1 MTINLNG
8 IEFYT
13 AQEVEE
19 RIREAVAGKEEKV
32 DMTNLPIGTLVKVVD
47 NRVGHWHKV
56 GEILPITE
64 LKGRAYRLAGRCAG
78 LVSVKDIE
86 FVSFPEEGESTSG
99 DEEDPDLGFKNGDYA
114 KVLKRNMVFDEGD
127 VVKILDVEG
136 DGHPLAEREDGVDG
150 YAIASS
156 LMKIDKPSGN
166 GDEEEFDAKH
176 SEEGSELEFKVGDKV
191 RVKGADYHSLE
202 SGDIGTVT
210 GIAESIRHTHNGR
223 LIPTPYEVTINN
235 LGQFV
240 APEHLELIEEVES
253 EDSEIKAGDIV
264 IATGEV
270 FGITEGEEYEVKEF
284 ETGMRYFL
292 DDDGDVR
299 HVNVHEGILRK
310 KSDKKD
316 FKEGD
321 IVIATE
327 GELDITEGNE
337 YEIREDLHGVLYFLD
352 DVGDVRHVR
361 VHEDRL
367 RKKTAK
373 RGFKKGDI
381 VYIKEEITDNFG
393 DSIRPGVLTEFIE
406 AGIGRGMRNPDGLPV
421 LVKDGD
427 LDKLTLVCRAED
439 RQDD

>member
-1 MTINLNG
+1 MLQCLYTLKMEGKEMTINLNG
-8 IEFYT
+8 VEFYS

-19 RIREAVAGKEEKV
+19 RIREAIDGKDEKV
-32 DMTNLPIGTLVKVVD
+32 DMENLPIGTLVKVVG
-47 NRVGHWHKV
+47 NRIGHGHKV

-64 LKGRAYRLAGRCAG
+64 LKEGLRVKAYRLAGRRGGWVA
-78 LVSVKDIE
+78 VKDIE
-86 FVSFPEEGESTSG
+86 FVSFPEEEESTSG

-210 GIAESIRHTHNGR
+210 DIAESIRHTHNGR

-235 LGQFV
+235 NLGQFV

-253 EDSEIKAGDIV
+253 EYSEIKAGDIV
-264 IATGEV
+264 IAIEDELD
-270 FGITEGEEYEVKEF
+270 ITEGTEYEIREDLH
-284 ETGMRYFL
+284 GDLYFL

-299 HVNVHEGILRK
+299 HVN
-310 KSDKKD
+310 
-316 FKEGD
+316 F
-321 IVIATE
+321 
-327 GELDITEGNE
+327 
-337 YEIREDLHGVLYFLD
+337 
-352 DVGDVRHVR
+352 
-361 VHEDRL
+361 HEDRL

-406 AGIGRGMRNPDGLPV
+406 AGIGRGMRNPDGRPV

>member
-8 IEFYT
+8 VEFYS

-19 RIREAVAGKEEKV
+19 RIREAIDGKDEKV
-32 DMTNLPIGTLVKVVD
+32 DMENLPIGTLVKVVG
-47 NRVGHWHKV
+47 NRIGHGHKV

-64 LKGRAYRLAGRCAG
+64 LKEGLRGKAYRLAGRRDGWVA
-78 LVSVKDIE
+78 VKDIE
-86 FVSFPEEGESTSG
+86 FVSFPEEEESTSG
-99 DEEDPDLGFKNGDYA
+99 DEGFEVGDTV
-114 KVLKRNMVFDEGD
+114 KVLRNISEGFDEGTIGK
-127 VVKILDVEG
+127 VVGIMPWG
-136 DGHPLAEREDGVDG
+136 
-150 YAIASS
+150 S
-156 LMKIDKPSGN
+156 LMIESDCGRAYSHPVPTLELV
-166 GDEEEFDAKH
+166 EEP
-176 SEEGSELEFKVGDKV
+176 ELEFKVGDKV

-210 GIAESIRHTHNGR
+210 GIAESVRHTHNGR
-223 LIPTPYEVTINN
+223 LIPTPYEVTINNN

-310 KSDKKD
+310 KPDKKD

-337 YEIREDLHGVLYFLD
+337 YEICEDLHGVLYFLD
-352 DVGDVRHVR
+352 DVGDVRRVI

-393 DSIRPGVLTEFIE
+393 DSIRPGVLTEFIKS
-406 AGIGRGMRNPDGLPV
+406 GIGRGMRNPDGLPV

>member
-1 MTINLNG
+1 MLQCLYTLKMEGKEMTINLNG

-19 RIREAVAGKEEKV
+19 RIREAVAGKDEEV
-32 DMTNLPIGTLVKVVD
+32 DVENLPIGTLVKVVG
-47 NRVGHWHKV
+47 NRTGHRNKV

-64 LKGRAYRLAGRCAG
+64 LKEGNKVNVYRLADRIGG
-78 LVSVKDIE
+78 WVSVKDIE
-86 FVSFPEEGESTSG
+86 FASFPEEEESTSG
-99 DEEDPDLGFKNGDYA
+99 DEGLTVDED
-114 KVLKRNMVFDEGD
+114 E
-127 VVKILDVEG
+127 
-136 DGHPLAEREDGVDG
+136 
-150 YAIASS
+150 
-156 LMKIDKPSGN
+156 
-166 GDEEEFDAKH
+166 
-176 SEEGSELEFKVGDKV
+176 SELEFKVGDKV

-210 GIAESIRHTHNGR
+210 DIAESIKHTHNGR
-223 LIPTPYEVTINN
+223 LIPTPCEVTINNN

-253 EDSEIKAGDIV
+253 EDSEFKAGDIV

-299 HVNVHEGILRK
+299 HVNVHEEILRK

-327 GELDITEGNE
+327 GELDITEGTE
-337 YEIREDLHGVLYFLD
+337 YEIREDLHGDLYFLD
-352 DVGDVRHVR
+352 DDGDIRHVSVR
-361 VHEDRL
+361 EDRL

-381 VYIKEEITDNFG
+381 VYIKGEITDNFG
-393 DSIRPGVLTEFIE
+393 DSIKPGVLTEFIE
-406 AGIGRGMRNPDGLPV
+406 AEVTKGVRNPDGRSV

-427 LDKLTLVCRAED
+427 LVKLTLVCRAED
-439 RQDD
+439 RLDI